1 MIKSIMKK
9 LKITKEQYDRL
20 VLTEQKVRTN
30 VYVDGILT
38 EDINN
43 KAELL
48 DEGLKDILL
57 GVSMLIGLNL
67 SGQNKDIGDKALNNA
82 NILKQ
87 IEATLED
94 KSKTQELIDAMK
106 AKGIKDPSAML
117 ATNAEKIIDRYNEIS
132 DDKDINIKLGVVAV
146 NNLKS
151 LESKLKQG
159 YAVKSAEMSTD
170 TIKGVQETKIVVV
183 KDTLSID
190 LDNMQNMFVTG
201 GYQLSEDGKKA
212 IKDAIESVTS
222 QGGKIISVEIESST
236 DAEKMASL
244 STKEDPTGNIEL
256 ANLRSQSVNDIVGGL
271 VSGAE
276 VTTREIPNNGSEV
289 VSPEMFKKAANNKEE
304 LLKLRNK
311 TSEFRYVKLNI
322 VAEFTT
328 ETIEPEP
335 KPDVIIKKYRFEVV
349 KMYETS
355 STIKKI
361 GGGKP
366 HFKHKKFKCKK
377 LKDKSIVSRCAT
389 F

>member
-82 NILKQ
+82 NIMKQ

-94 KSKTQELIDAMK
+94 KNKTQELIDAMK

-117 ATNAEKIIDRYNEIS
+117 ASNAEKIIDRYNEIS

-146 NNLKS
+146 KNLKS

-170 TIKGVQETKIVVV
+170 TIKGVQTNKIIVI
-183 KDTLSID
+183 KDTLSVY

-201 GYQLSEDGKKA
+201 GYKLTEDGKKA

-236 DAEKMASL
+236 DAERMASL
-244 STKEDPTGNIEL
+244 ITKEDPTGNIAL
-256 ANLRSQSVNDIVGGL
+256 ANLRSQSVNDVVGGL
-271 VSGAE
+271 VSGTE

-289 VSPEMFKKAANNKEE
+289 VSAEMFKQAAKNKEE
-304 LLKLRNK
+304 LLSLRDK
-311 TSEFRYVKLNI
+311 SSEFRYVKLNI

-328 ETIEPEP
+328 ESTEPEP
-335 KPDVIIKKYRFEVV
+335 KPDEIIKNYRFEVV

-355 STIKKI
+355 SSGKKI
-361 GGGKP
+361 GKRKP
-366 HFKHKKFKCKK
+366 SFKHKKFKCKK
-377 LKDKSIVSRCAT
+377 QKGNSIVDKCFT

>member
-1 MIKSIMKK
+1 MKK

-328 ETIEPEP
+328 ESTESEP
-335 KPDVIIKKYRFEVV
+335 KPDEIIKKYRFEVV

-355 STIKKI
+355 STSIKFRGDRPK
-361 GGGKP
+361 
-366 HFKHKKFKCKK
+366 FKNKKFKCKK
-377 LKDKSIVSRCAT
+377 QKNKSEVAKCFT